1 MSKVGSVTW
10 MTGAYEKPRALVT
23 GGAGFIGSHLCEA
36 LLGHGWE
43 VFVIDDL
50 STGSIANVTHLL
62 PRDDFH
68 LVVDTV
74 LNEAVVNSLIYR
86 VDAVWHLAAAVGV
99 KLIVEQ
105 PVRTLVTNVQGTEV
119 VLDLCARFGKPV
131 LVASTSEVYGD
142 HKSLEPLGEEHSRI
156 YGPTHVNRWA
166 YAGSKA
172 LDEFLALAY
181 FQERDLRVVIA
192 RLFNT
197 VGPRQTG
204 EYGMVV
210 PALVRQ
216 AIEGK
221 PLRVFGDGQQTRCFC
236 HVHDT
241 VRALIELMESPRCVG
256 RIFNVGNAS
265 PISIEDLARKIL
277 HLAQSDSEVI
287 LVSYEDAYGPGFEDM
302 RHRVPDIA
310 LIAEAVGWSPERGL
324 DEILVDVIAFERS
337 RSPLPSAP

>member
-1 MSKVGSVTW
+1 M
-10 MTGAYEKPRALVT
+10 
-23 GGAGFIGSHLCEA
+23 
-36 LLGHGWE
+36 
-43 VFVIDDL
+43 
-50 STGSIANVTHLL
+50 
-62 PRDDFH
+62 
-68 LVVDTV
+68 
-74 LNEAVVNSLIYR
+74 
-86 VDAVWHLAAAVGV
+86 
-99 KLIVEQ
+99 
-105 PVRTLVTNVQGTEV
+105 
-119 VLDLCARFGKPV
+119 
-131 LVASTSEVYGD
+131 
-142 HKSLEPLGEEHSRI
+142 
-156 YGPTHVNRWA
+156 
-166 YAGSKA
+166 
-172 LDEFLALAY
+172 
-181 FQERDLRVVIA
+181 VIA